1 MFRNIKKDLGY
12 LINFAMVFYIS
23 ISHIVLDQKTF
34 LVANL
39 MVQMLFKKNSNGVVF
54 INIELKINL
63 VLKCWKLHCKFSN
76 FIFTLKLGRLV
87 KVVAL

>member
-1 MFRNIKKDLGY
+1 
-12 LINFAMVFYIS
+12 MVFHIN
-23 ISHIVLDQKTF
+23 ISHIVMDQKTF
-34 LVANL
+34 SIANL
-39 MVQMLFKKNSNGVVF
+39 MAQMLSIIFSNSVVF

>member
-1 MFRNIKKDLGY
+1 MLF
-12 LINFAMVFYIS
+12 INF
-23 ISHIVLDQKTF
+23 
-34 LVANL
+34 
-39 MVQMLFKKNSNGVVF
+39 SNGVVF